1 MTRFLQ
7 KESTQ
12 QLFESITILNSGI
25 AELVNSLIQSTNN
38 VSAVLEH
45 SSLPSPP
52 SLPVISDI
60 GPISTLSIPA
70 ELSLLRNQKKELEE
84 TMQEMEEEAEDL
96 NTTIEQLQRK
106 CAEYETQTNTLAE
119 RVRLLEKQIRDNN
132 DLHKN
137 PLLFADNENVKIL
150 TEKNTE
156 QIVEEIEA
164 NESESESESDSDS
177 HNVDSN
183 LPISS
188 EEFHPVLFV

>member
-84 TMQEMEEEAEDL
+84 IEARLPVLEQEIQELDVQLSDTSDYAQLKVLSERREAAECELESKTERWMEL
-96 NTTIEQLQRK
+96 S
-106 CAEYETQTNTLAE
+106 
-119 RVRLLEKQIRDNN
+119 EKQ
-132 DLHKN
+132 
-137 PLLFADNENVKIL
+137 
-150 TEKNTE
+150 
-156 QIVEEIEA
+156 
-164 NESESESESDSDS
+164 S
-177 HNVDSN
+177 
-183 LPISS
+183 
-188 EEFHPVLFV
+188 

>member
-1 MTRFLQ
+1 
-7 KESTQ
+7 
-12 QLFESITILNSGI
+12 
-25 AELVNSLIQSTNN
+25 
-38 VSAVLEH
+38 
-45 SSLPSPP
+45 
-52 SLPVISDI
+52 
-60 GPISTLSIPA
+60 
-70 ELSLLRNQKKELEE
+70 
-84 TMQEMEEEAEDL
+84 MQEMEEEAEDL

-164 NESESESESDSDS
+164 NESDSDSDSDSDS